1 VFEVGDVAQGFREA
15 DVTVEREYCTAPVH
29 QGYIEPHCAT
39 AFWHTDGKVTIWSSS
54 QGHFAVRDQ
63 TAMVLGIP
71 VSRVKV
77 NPMEIGGG
85 FGGKTLIYLEPVAAL
100 LSKKTGHPVKLMM
113 SRAEVFEGTGPTSG
127 TYMRVKMG
135 ARKDGRLTA
144 AEAYL
149 VYEAGAFPGSPVN
162 AGSQCIF
169 APYDLPNARVEG

>member
-1 VFEVGDVAQGFREA
+1 MDSVAA
-15 DVTVEREYCTAPVH
+15 
-29 QGYIEPHCAT
+29 
-39 AFWHTDGKVTIWSSS
+39 
-54 QGHFAVRDQ
+54 
-63 TAMVLGIP
+63 
-71 VSRVKV
+71 
-77 NPMEIGGG
+77 
-85 FGGKTLIYLEPVAAL
+85 KTLIYLEPVAAL

-113 SRAEVFEGTGPTSG
+113 NRAEVFEGTGPTSG

-169 APYDLPNARVEG
+169 APYDVPNARVEGYDVVVNKPKAAAYRAPGAPAAAFAAETVVDKLSGTARHGTHRVSASKRFSRGHTADRRAAISTHWLS